1 MVGVW
6 EARRQRKTLIKKG
19 EQSRDLSGE
28 HENHTSVPF
37 AVWPLIHAV
46 LFSAEMFVR
55 VFQPFFLLSNNI
67 NKQDTHYM
75 YFCVFL

>member
-37 AVWPLIHAV
+37 AVWPLIHVV
-46 LFSAEMFVR
+46 LFSADMF
-55 VFQPFFLLSNNI
+55 L
-67 NKQDTHYM
+67 M
-75 YFCVFL
+75 YK